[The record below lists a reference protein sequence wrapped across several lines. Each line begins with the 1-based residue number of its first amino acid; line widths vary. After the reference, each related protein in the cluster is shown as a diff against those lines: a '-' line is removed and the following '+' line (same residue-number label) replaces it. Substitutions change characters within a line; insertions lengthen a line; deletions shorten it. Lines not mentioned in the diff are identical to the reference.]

1 MGKSKWKISLL
12 VLFLGLALLLVA
24 CGSGE
29 ETSSDADSSDDTSS
43 EETNTE
49 EESTTEESTEE
60 ETSSDNGL
68 KDEYTVVSD
77 NSFVPFEFVEDG
89 ELTGFDIELIKAIAD
104 EAGFEI
110 ANGEIET
117 TNFDGI
123 IPGLQTGQFDIAI
136 AGISITEERKQ
147 VIDYSDPYY
156 ESGIQIGVPIDNED
170 IQSIEDLEGKTI
182 ATRLGSTS
190 SAYIKENIEGAT
202 PNEYEQLDQAYLAV
216 ENGSADAI
224 LYDAPNVNYYIA
236 TTGAGKLKVVGDLY
250 QAEDYGIAITKGNEE
265 LVEAINEALATLRE
279 NGTYDE
285 IYEKWFGAKEE

>member
-1 MGKSKWKISLL
+1 MRNRKWKLGLTLFITLAM
-12 VLFLGLALLLVA
+12 VLFLAA
-24 CGSGE
+24 CGGNEPSSGDDADTSGE
-29 ETSSDADSSDDTSS
+29 GNSS
-43 EETNTE
+43 EETSASEGELEDT
-49 EESTTEESTEE
+49 
-60 ETSSDNGL
+60 
-68 KDEYTVVSD
+68 YTVVSD
-77 NSFVPFEFVEDG
+77 TSFVPFEFQDENG
-89 ELTGFDIELIKAIAD
+89 EYTGFDIELIHAIAE

-110 ANGEIET
+110 DLET

-156 ESGIQIGVPIDNED
+156 ESGLAIGVAVDNDE
-170 IQSIEDLEGKTI
+170 INGLEDLEGKTV

-190 SAYIKENIEGAT
+190 AAFIKENIEGAK

-224 LYDAPNVNYYIA
+224 LYDAPNVNYYIK
-236 TTGAGKLKVVGDLY
+236 TTGDNLKVVGDLY
-250 QAEDYGIAITKGNEE
+250 QAEDYGIAITKGKEE
-265 LVEAINEALATLRE
+265 LVTAINDALAELRE

-285 IYEKWFGAKEE
+285 IYKKWFGTKPE